1 MIEVIHQASKRLP
14 RRSLATERAKRN
26 IMTRQL
32 DSGMILAH
40 DLLGE
45 RSAEN
50 VELWYYQEPWS
61 QNPTVS
67 VYGSSSV
74 EPVPKRVRERNRFS
88 LRWKFRPNK
97 HFYRNLAPRLE
108 CIHLPLLVPPTDLLM
123 GDLAFSTDSSSRAE
137 DGGETSPW
145 RTIAFAL
152 TSLP

>member
-40 DLLGE
+40 DLRGE

-61 QNPTVS
+61 QNPAVS
-67 VYGSSSV
+67 VDGSPSV
-74 EPVPKRVRERNRFS
+74 EPVAEATAREEQILTPLEVSR
-88 LRWKFRPNK
+88 KQ

-108 CIHLPLLVPPTDLLM
+108 CIHLPLLVPPTDLLV
-123 GDLAFSTDSSSRAE
+123 GDLAFSTESSSSAE
-137 DGGETSPW
+137 GGGETSPS

-152 TSLP
+152 TSFP